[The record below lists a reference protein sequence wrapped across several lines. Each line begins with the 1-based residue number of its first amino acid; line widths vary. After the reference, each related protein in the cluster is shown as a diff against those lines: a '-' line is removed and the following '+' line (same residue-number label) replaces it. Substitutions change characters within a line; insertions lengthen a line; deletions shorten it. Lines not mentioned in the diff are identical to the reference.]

1 MNSCPEGT
9 GCEAADPNA
18 IPLAGEVNDKVLNPF
33 ALLPQVASA
42 LQLGTRVLVVTREC
56 FDKAKSA
63 DRENAPFVRH
73 AVRGQDV
80 TELKARAAMDSIG
93 SGNHRE
99 PVGARGMPAIGE
111 SESADRIAYGIPALL
126 GTGRDRHR
134 PIPTTARARDRPVL
148 VAFLARGRR
157 P

>member
-1 MNSCPEGT
+1 VNSCPEGT
-9 GCEAADPNA
+9 GWEAADPNA

-63 DRENAPFVRH
+63 DRENAPFGRH

-111 SESADRIAYGIPALL
+111 SESADRIAYGLPDLL
-126 GTGRDRHR
+126 GT
-134 PIPTTARARDRPVL
+134 ARVR
-148 VAFLARGRR
+148 
-157 P
+157 